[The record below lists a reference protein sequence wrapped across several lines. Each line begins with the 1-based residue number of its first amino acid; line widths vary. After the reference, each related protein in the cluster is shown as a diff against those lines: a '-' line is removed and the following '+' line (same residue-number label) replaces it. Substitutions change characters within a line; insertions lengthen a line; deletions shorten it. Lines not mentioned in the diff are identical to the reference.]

1 MNSHNRNISTIVK
14 DQYLVK
20 LRPTDTVQDACLRM
34 CEQSVGAVLVTDS
47 QRHLKGIFTGRD
59 AVRLI
64 STGANPAQ
72 TLLEDAMTRN
82 PDTVAP
88 DQQAVEAL
96 HMMCDGGYRHLPVIE
111 DGKVVGILSRRDFKG
126 LELDKFE
133 DRQSLWE
140 RIC

>member
-1 MNSHNRNISTIVK
+1 MNSHNRQISTIVK

-20 LRPTDTVQDACLRM
+20 LRPTDTVQAACLRM
-34 CEQSVGAVLVTDS
+34 CEQGVGAVL
-47 QRHLKGIFTGRD
+47 
-59 AVRLI
+59 I
-64 STGANPAQ
+64 STGSNPAE
-72 TLLEDAMTRN
+72 TLLQDAMTRD
-82 PDTVAP
+82 PDIVAP

>member
-20 LRPTDTVQDACLRM
+20 LRPTDTVQEACLRM
-34 CEQSVGAVLVTDS
+34 CDQGVGAVLVTDS

-82 PDTVAP
+82 PDVVAP
-88 DQQAVEAL
+88 DQKAVEAL
-96 HMMCDGGYRHLPVIE
+96 QGERYLSLAERRPASEAFLYGWLANR
-111 DGKVVGILSRRDFKG
+111 VG
-126 LELDKFE
+126 LDAP
-133 DRQSLWE
+133 
-140 RIC
+140 

>member
-1 MNSHNRNISTIVK
+1 MNGHNRKISTIVK

-20 LRPTDTVQDACLRM
+20 LRPTDTVQAACLRM
-34 CEQSVGAVLVTDS
+34 CEQGVGAVLVTDS
-47 QRHLKGIFTGRD
+47 LRHLKGIFTGRD

-64 STGANPAQ
+64 STGNNPAA
-72 TLLEDAMTRN
+72 TLLEDAMTRD
-82 PDTVAP
+82 PDVVAP
-88 DQQAVEAL
+88 DQKAVEAL
-96 HMMCDGGYRHLPVIE
+96 QMMCDGGYRHLPVIE
-111 DGKVVGILSRRDFKG
+111 DGKVVGVLSRRDFKG

>member
-1 MNSHNRNISTIVK
+1 MVRNNGVI
-14 DQYLVK
+14 
-20 LRPTDTVQDACLRM
+20 TD
-34 CEQSVGAVLVTDS
+34 EQHASIAG
-47 QRHLKGIFTGRD
+47 HLKGIFTGRD

-64 STGANPAQ
+64 STGNNPAA
-72 TLLEDAMTRN
+72 TLLEDAMTRD

>member
-1 MNSHNRNISTIVK
+1 MTNRKISTIVK

-20 LRPTDTVQDACLRM
+20 MRPTDSVQDACLRM
-34 CEQSVGAVLVTDS
+34 CEQGVGAVLITDS
-47 QRHLKGIFTGRD
+47 VRQLHGIFTGRD

-64 STGANPAQ
+64 STGGNPAQ
-72 TLLEDAMTRN
+72 TLLSEAMTQN
-82 PDTVAP
+82 PDTIAP
-88 DQQAVEAL
+88 DQQAIEAL
-96 HMMCDGGYRHLPVIE
+96 HMMSDGGYRHIPVVA

-133 DRQSLWE
+133 DRQNLWE